1 MDEIVKE
8 FLIESYENLD
18 HLDNALVELEKNPR
32 HKESLDHIFRTV
44 HSIKGT
50 CGFIG
55 YIKLQRIAHA
65 GKNLLSLMREG
76 TLTMDA
82 EITSA
87 LLSLMDIIRGILSNI
102 EQTESEGE
110 SGYPELIA
118 TLERLCSAGCHAS
131 GWHPDTKNREP

>member
-32 HKESLDHIFRTV
+32 HKESLDHILRTV